1 MFALIIY
8 VIWPALAFI
17 ASLFHNPMAF
27 ELRECATDTAF
38 VAAYTAHCEAIDWA
52 DAIAK
57 ARTAQVAA
65 DPLVARLTTKGEREA
80 RTLAKLRAVALR
92 PDVYGHGAGVS
103 RL

>member
-17 ASLFHNPMAF
+17 ASLFHNPLAF

-38 VAAYTAHCEAIDWA
+38 VAAYTAHCEAIDWT

-57 ARTAQVAA
+57 ARRAELAC
-65 DPLVARLTTKGEREA
+65 DPLVAALKTSHSE